1 MAYGDGKKK
10 QQQNR
15 ASPYA
20 KQPPVYHGAVRGG
33 NVYVPANRSGVTGG
47 PVGVPA
53 PHRNVRQMGT
63 PTGAGKA
70 TTVGEPKIMPLNA
83 ANKPRPQPTP
93 GRRTAYFNPANRP
106 IPRPKPVGMSTSS
119 YPANAANKPIL
130 QPPPQGMSTSSYP
143 VNAANKPIS
152 QPTSQG
158 MSTSSYP
165 PNAANE
171 PSTEI
176 ASAQFQQHRRI
187 QGSDQWAGS
196 DYQIFRSYRSEW
208 HDRDWWRSHYSRIVF
223 GVGGWYYWNAG
234 YWCPAW
240 GYDPGARY
248 SYDGPIY
255 AYSDLSPDQ
264 VVANVQSTL
273 RPQGYYDAEA
283 DGLLGPVTR
292 TAIVSYQR
300 DHGLNTTST
309 IDRPTSE
316 SLGMK

>member
-20 KQPPVYHGAVRGG
+20 SQPPVYHGPVKGG
-33 NVYVPANRSGVTGG
+33 HVYVPANRSGLTGR
-47 PVGVPA
+47 PAGVPA
-53 PHRNVRQMGT
+53 LHQNGRQMGT
-63 PTGAGKA
+63 PTGARKA
-70 TTVGEPKIMPLNA
+70 TTQGEPKIMPLNA

-93 GRRTAYFNPANRP
+93 QGKRTAYFNPANKP
-106 IPRPKPVGMSTSS
+106 ISQPTPQGMSTSS
-119 YPANAANKPIL
+119 YPANAA
-130 QPPPQGMSTSSYP
+130 S
-143 VNAANKPIS
+143 
-152 QPTSQG
+152 
-158 MSTSSYP
+158 
-165 PNAANE
+165 E

-176 ASAQFQQHRRI
+176 APAQFQQHRRI

-208 HDRDWWRSHYSRIVF
+208 HDRDWWRNHYSRIVF

-255 AYSDLSPDQ
+255 AYGDLSPDQ

-273 RPQGYYDAEA
+273 RPQGYYEAEA

-300 DHGLNTTST
+300 DHGLQTTST

>member
-1 MAYGDGKKK
+1 
-10 QQQNR
+10 
-15 ASPYA
+15 
-20 KQPPVYHGAVRGG
+20 
-33 NVYVPANRSGVTGG
+33 
-47 PVGVPA
+47 
-53 PHRNVRQMGT
+53 MGT

-70 TTVGEPKIMPLNA
+70 TTVGEPKIRPFNAANRPMPQPTPRMVGHMNAANRPMPQPTPKGMSTATYPLNA
-83 ANKPRPQPTP
+83 ANKPQPKP
-93 GRRTAYFNPANRP
+93 H
-106 IPRPKPVGMSTSS
+106 PVGMSTGS
-119 YPANAANKPIL
+119 YPANAASEPIA
-130 QPPPQGMSTSSYP
+130 QPKPQGMSTSSYP
-143 VNAANKPIS
+143 VNAAS
-152 QPTSQG
+152 
-158 MSTSSYP
+158 
-165 PNAANE
+165 E

-176 ASAQFQQHRRI
+176 APAQFQQHRRI

-208 HDRDWWRSHYSRIVF
+208 HDRDWWRSHHSRIVF

-248 SYDGPIY
+248 AYDGPIY
-255 AYSDLSPDQ
+255 AYGDLLPDQ
-264 VVANVQSTL
+264 VIANVQSTL

-292 TAIVSYQR
+292 TAIVGYQR
-300 DHGLNTTST
+300 DHGLQTTST

>member
-20 KQPPVYHGAVRGG
+20 SQPPVYHGPVRGG
-33 NVYVPANRSGVTGG
+33 NVYVPANRSGVTGR
-47 PVGVPA
+47 PVGGPA
-53 PHRNVRQMGT
+53 LHPNARQMGT

-93 GRRTAYFNPANRP
+93 QGKRTAYFNPANKP
-106 IPRPKPVGMSTSS
+106 ISQPTPQGMSTSS
-119 YPANAANKPIL
+119 YPANAANKPIS
-130 QPPPQGMSTSSYP
+130 QPMPQGMSTSSYP
-143 VNAANKPIS
+143 ANAAS
-152 QPTSQG
+152 
-158 MSTSSYP
+158 
-165 PNAANE
+165 E

-176 ASAQFQQHRRI
+176 APAQFQRHRRI

-208 HDRDWWRSHYSRIVF
+208 HDRDWWRNHYSRIVF

-255 AYSDLSPDQ
+255 AYGDLSPDQ
-264 VVANVQSTL
+264 VVTNVQSTL

-300 DHGLNTTST
+300 DHGLQTTST

>member
-1 MAYGDGKKK
+1 VAYGDEKKK

-15 ASPYA
+15 TSPYA
-20 KQPPVYHGAVRGG
+20 RQPPVYHGPVRG
-33 NVYVPANRSGVTGG
+33 NVYVPANRSGVTGR

-53 PHRNVRQMGT
+53 LHPNVRQMGT
-63 PTGAGKA
+63 PTSAGNA

-119 YPANAANKPIL
+119 YPANAAN
-130 QPPPQGMSTSSYP
+130 
-143 VNAANKPIS
+143 
-152 QPTSQG
+152 
-158 MSTSSYP
+158 
-165 PNAANE
+165 E

-176 ASAQFQQHRRI
+176 APAQFQQHRRI

-208 HDRDWWRSHYSRIVF
+208 HDREWWRSHYSRIVF

-255 AYSDLSPDQ
+255 AYGDLSPDQ
-264 VVANVQSTL
+264 VVSNVQSTL

-300 DHGLNTTST
+300 DHGLQTTST

>member
-33 NVYVPANRSGVTGG
+33 NVYDPANRSGVTGG

-70 TTVGEPKIMPLNA
+70 TTVGEPKIMPL
-83 ANKPRPQPTP
+83 
-93 GRRTAYFNPANRP
+93 
-106 IPRPKPVGMSTSS
+106 
-119 YPANAANKPIL
+119 NAANKPIL

-255 AYSDLSPDQ
+255 AYGDLSPDQ
-264 VVANVQSTL
+264 VVSNVQSTL

-300 DHGLNTTST
+300 DHGLQTTST

>member
-1 MAYGDGKKK
+1 
-10 QQQNR
+10 
-15 ASPYA
+15 
-20 KQPPVYHGAVRGG
+20 
-33 NVYVPANRSGVTGG
+33 
-47 PVGVPA
+47 
-53 PHRNVRQMGT
+53 MGT
-63 PTGAGKA
+63 PTGAGKT
-70 TTVGEPKIMPLNA
+70 TTVGEPKIRPLNA
-83 ANKPRPQPTP
+83 ANRPMPQPTP
-93 GRRTAYFNPANRP
+93 RGVHRMNTANRP
-106 IPRPKPVGMSTSS
+106 MPQPTPVGMSTSSYPANAANRPMPTPRGVPKSNAANRPMPQPTPVGMSTSS
-119 YPANAANKPIL
+119 YPANAANKPIS
-130 QPPPQGMSTSSYP
+130 QPKPQGMSSSSYP
-143 VNAANKPIS
+143 ANAAS
-152 QPTSQG
+152 
-158 MSTSSYP
+158 
-165 PNAANE
+165 E

-176 ASAQFQQHRRI
+176 APAQFQQHRRI

-208 HDRDWWRSHYSRIVF
+208 HDRDWWRSHHPRIVF

-248 SYDGPIY
+248 AYDGPIY
-255 AYSDLSPDQ
+255 AYGDLPPDQ

-292 TAIVSYQR
+292 AAIVNYQR
-300 DHGLNTTST
+300 EHGLHTTST